1 MLLLLFNSR
10 INKDYCC
17 CYCCCCLLCS
27 FHPHVNEIARDFC
40 RAVALA
46 AVKSTSKISEIVKGL
61 NSFHFKTKTLV
72 TPLDSCFCS
81 RNLLDFTDWTWLL
94 LLTFL
99 STSQMNVITMPRVY
113 RIFSS
118 PNIDSPLKK
127 KI

>member
-40 RAVALA
+40 CAVALA

-61 NSFHFKTKTLV
+61 NSFHFKTKILV
-72 TPLDSCFCS
+72 TPVDSCFCS
-81 RNLLDFTDWTWLL
+81 LESIRF
-94 LLTFL
+94 
-99 STSQMNVITMPRVY
+99 Y
-113 RIFSS
+113 
-118 PNIDSPLKK
+118 
-127 KI
+127 